1 MIKSC
6 FWAWA
11 RPVRLAV
18 AGSEAKGAGPCA
30 GLLRASLA
38 PRRAEHD
45 AAMGVGGQNQSLGAA
60 AGLLRWE
67 CSTGARHGLALALRT
82 RRGPLP
88 AGRRRCALMSER
100 ASGSTRAFSPAEARP
115 AARASDGCLR
125 GGRGWDLPAVHKRV
139 QPPVWGAER
148 SKRPLGVVSEGPA
161 GEAARR
167 LARMCDRRARDH
179 AKSCSEQIA
188 GKGGGRAYAYR
199 RDGMNGQAQADGRSE
214 GTARRS
220 SDRPQGEGLD

>member
-82 RRGPLP
+82 RRGPPP

-125 GGRGWDLPAVHKRV
+125 LVRKAAEGGTCPRCTRGCSRRCGVPKGARDPWELSARVQRVKQREGSLGCVIAGQGIMQGAAASRSQGRVAGGRMLT
-139 QPPVWGAER
+139 
-148 SKRPLGVVSEGPA
+148 
-161 GEAARR
+161 GE
-167 LARMCDRRARDH
+167 M
-179 AKSCSEQIA
+179 
-188 GKGGGRAYAYR
+188 G
-199 RDGMNGQAQADGRSE
+199 
-214 GTARRS
+214 
-220 SDRPQGEGLD
+220 